1 MTAGIAPEVFDLVVD
16 AFGQVGGAQVGAQ
29 LSGEVEENQVV
40 CDAFLQVFNPG
51 FVGGAESFQEGA
63 ELALSTFGTA
73 GGAEFLPAF
82 LEGGVLFGAEVAP
95 AIA

>member
-1 MTAGIAPEVFDLVVD
+1 MAAGVAPEVFDLVVD

-29 LSGEVEENQVV
+29 LRREVEENQVV
-40 CDAFLQVFNPG
+40 CDPFFQVFNPG
-51 FVGGAESFQEGA
+51 FVGGSESFQEGA